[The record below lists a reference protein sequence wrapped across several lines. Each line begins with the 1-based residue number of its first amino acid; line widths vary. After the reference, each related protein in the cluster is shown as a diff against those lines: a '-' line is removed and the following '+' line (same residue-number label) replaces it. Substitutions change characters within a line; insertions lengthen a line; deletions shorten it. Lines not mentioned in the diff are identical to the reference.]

1 VHQQLIFTPLPGDPH
16 AMRAPRRVIHDPE
29 GLNTGSWPVPP
40 EDFITPVD
48 RFFTRSHGTVPPI
61 DADSWRLEIGG
72 MVEHPRSYSLLDLM
86 SGFTRRTV
94 AATLVCAG
102 LRREELLELGPL
114 TGELPWGPEPVSAGE
129 WTGVA
134 LGDLL
139 QAIGVK
145 PGARH
150 VELIGLDQVERQGQ
164 QFGFGGSI
172 DLAKAQSD
180 EVLLATHLN
189 GAPLP
194 PAHGFPLR
202 AVVPGW
208 IGARSVKW
216 LGRINLRKDPT
227 DNYFQTQAYRLQRK
241 PNPRDPRDVS
251 GGTALTEVPVNSVI
265 LHPEPNQLLPPGRT
279 ILRGWAIG
287 SGARLITRVE
297 VAADQGGEW
306 VPARILPQESAWT
319 WAFWEAELDLEPGQ
333 YTMCVR
339 ASDSSGATQPSDVRD
354 TWNVKGYVNNA
365 WHRVPVRVGG

>member
-1 VHQQLIFTPLPGDPH
+1 MTIPQ
-16 AMRAPRRVIHDPE
+16 RVIRDPE
-29 GLNTGSWPVPP
+29 GLNAGSWPVLPQ
-40 EDFITPVD
+40 DFITPVD
-48 RFFTRSHGTVPPI
+48 RFFTRSHAAVPPI
-61 DADSWRLEIGG
+61 DAETWRLEIGG
-72 MVEHPRSYSLLDLM
+72 LVEHPRSYSLAELM

-102 LRREELLELGPL
+102 LRRDEFLELGPL
-114 TGELPWGPEPVSAGE
+114 PGELPWGPEAASAGE

-139 QAIGVK
+139 QAVGVK
-145 PGARH
+145 RDARH
-150 VELIGLDQVERQGQ
+150 VELIGLDRVERHGR

-172 DLAKAQSD
+172 DLAKALSD

-202 AVVPGW
+202 AMVPGW

-216 LGRINLRKDPT
+216 LGGINLLKDPT
-227 DNYFQTQAYRLQRK
+227 DNYFQTQAYRLQRQ

-251 GGTALTEVPVNSVI
+251 RGTALAEIPVNSVI
-265 LHPEPNQLLPPGRT
+265 VRPEANQLLPAGRT
-279 ILRGWAIG
+279 IVRGWAIG
-287 SGARLITRVE
+287 SAARVITRVE
-297 VAADQGGEW
+297 VAAQDGAEW

-319 WAFWEAELDLEPGQ
+319 WAFWEAELDLEAGQ
-333 YTMCVR
+333 YTLCAR
-339 ASDSSGATQPSDVRD
+339 ATDSSGVTQPSDVRD

-365 WHRVPVRVGG
+365 WHRVPVRVER